1 MLTPQQQRIQAF
13 IEHSLDS
20 RGVPPS
26 MREICDNTGL
36 TSTSSVSHQLGQLER
51 AGYIRRH
58 PGTARTLEVLIRLT
72 PEADGPVA
80 PVTSLEANMVPIP
93 LVGRIA
99 AGGPITAE
107 QHVEEIVSL
116 PTQWVGSGKLFMLT
130 VVGDSMIDA
139 AICDGDHVVIRE
151 QKTAENGEIVAAL
164 LDGEATVK
172 VFKQRDG
179 HTWLLPQNS
188 AYEPILGDEASILG
202 KVVTV
207 LRKVV

>member
-1 MLTPQQQRIQAF
+1 MTEQQQRIQAF
-13 IEHSLDS
+13 IEHSVDS

-36 TSTSSVSHQLGQLER
+36 SSTSSVSHQLHQLER
-51 AGYIRRH
+51 AGFIKRN
-58 PGTARTLEVLIRLT
+58 PGTARTLEVIKRLT
-72 PEADGPVA
+72 PEPDA
-80 PVTSLEANMVPIP
+80 PVTPLIPVNDNMVPVP

-99 AGGPITAE
+99 AGVPITAE
-107 QHVEEIVSL
+107 EQVEDIVSL
-116 PTQWVGSGKLFMLT
+116 PTQMVGSGNLFMLT
-130 VVGDSMIDA
+130 VQGDSMVDA

-172 VFKQRDG
+172 VLKQRDG

-188 AYEPILGDEASILG
+188 AYEPILGDDAAILG

-207 LRKVV
+207 LRSIR